1 MRDMLRTS
9 LLCLACL
16 LAGLAIARSCS
27 GPPPVV
33 VDAAEL
39 QRIAEERAALAADV
53 AREHRLIE
61 ERAEELAALPLYERI
76 AELVPPAVIDPP
88 RRPASVSGSAGPLP
102 MNPDPSAIGKPGDRC
117 HPTGDG
123 WARCPE
129 AVLDRLTL
137 RVIAAESDR
146 DAARLDLD
154 AERAYRRLDAEAW
167 AVEREGYAR
176 ALDKAKPPAPWRLP
190 AAVVSGAAIATGI
203 ALAATGSEGAGL
215 AVGGAGLVVGIAAV
229 AF

>member
-16 LAGLAIARSCS
+16 LAGLLLARACAS
-27 GPPPVV
+27 PPEPVA
-33 VDAAEL
+33 VDAVEI
-39 QRIAEERAALAADV
+39 QRIETERARLAADV

-76 AELVPPAVIDPP
+76 EALAQTPPKARADSPQSAAEVTAKPPP
-88 RRPASVSGSAGPLP
+88 
-102 MNPDPSAIGKPGDRC
+102 DRC

-146 DAARLDLD
+146 DVARLDLD

-176 ALDKAKPPAPWRLP
+176 ALDAAKPPAPWRLP
-190 AAVVSGAAIATGI
+190 AAVVSGAALATGV
-203 ALAATGSEGAGL
+203 ALAATGSEAAGL
-215 AVGGAGLVVGIAAV
+215 AVGGAGLVLGVVAV

>member
-1 MRDMLRTS
+1 MRDMLRTA
-9 LLCLACL
+9 LVAMACL
-16 LAGLAIARSCS
+16 LAGLALARSCS

-129 AVLDRLTL
+129 PVLDRLTL
-137 RVIAAESDR
+137 RLVAAESDR
-146 DAARLDLD
+146 DSARLDLD

-176 ALDKAKPPAPWRLP
+176 ALDAAKPPAPWRLP
-190 AAVVSGAAIATGI
+190 AAVVSGAALATGV
-203 ALAATGSEGAGL
+203 ALAASGRESVGMVVAGVG
-215 AVGGAGLVVGIAAV
+215 AVGAVVAAW
-229 AF
+229 

>member
-16 LAGLAIARSCS
+16 LAGLLLARACAS
-27 GPPPVV
+27 PPEPVA
-33 VDAAEL
+33 VDAVEL

-53 AREHRLIE
+53 AREHAAIE
-61 ERAEELAALPLYERI
+61 ERARELAALPLYERI
-76 AELVPPAVIDPP
+76 EVLAPTPPKARADSPQSAAEVTAKPPP
-88 RRPASVSGSAGPLP
+88 
-102 MNPDPSAIGKPGDRC
+102 DRC

-137 RVIAAESDR
+137 RLVAAESDR

-176 ALDKAKPPAPWRLP
+176 ALDTAKPPAPWRLP

-203 ALAATGSEGAGL
+203 ALAASGRESVGMVVAGVG
-215 AVGGAGLVVGIAAV
+215 AVGAVVASW
-229 AF
+229 